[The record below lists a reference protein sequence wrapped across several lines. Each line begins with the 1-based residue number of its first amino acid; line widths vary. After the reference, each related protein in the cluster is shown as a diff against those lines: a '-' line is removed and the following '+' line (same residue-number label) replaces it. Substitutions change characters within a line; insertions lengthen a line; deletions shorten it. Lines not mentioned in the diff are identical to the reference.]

1 MHLADVQRH
10 FSRAG
15 RRGPF
20 DINKLERG
28 IQKSLEKRP
37 VSQASVEEI
46 LHQLED
52 EAAMKGKST
61 HEIVAQ
67 DLERSARAEWWSSGT
82 PGSQPARGTSTS
94 DGGVRSTAGEP
105 AGRGTGAP

>member
-1 MHLADVQRH
+1 MVVKRD
-10 FSRAG
+10 G
-15 RRGPF
+15 RREPF
-20 DINKLERG
+20 DISKLERG

-67 DLERSARAEWWSSGT
+67 ELGEMVLAKLYGLDRVAYVRFASVYRMFENIEEFVKEIEKLSADLPQGT
-82 PGSQPARGTSTS
+82 KSK
-94 DGGVRSTAGEP
+94 
-105 AGRGTGAP
+105 